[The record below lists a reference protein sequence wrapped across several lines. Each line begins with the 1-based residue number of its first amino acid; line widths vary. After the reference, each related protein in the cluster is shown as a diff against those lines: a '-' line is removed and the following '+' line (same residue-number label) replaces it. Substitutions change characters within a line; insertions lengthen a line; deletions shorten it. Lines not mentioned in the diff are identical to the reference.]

1 MKYGLS
7 FCLAILLALGC
18 TDENKNNN
26 HSSDIKQNPRIAA
39 LRQNLLKYP
48 DSIALRLKLVDV
60 FDSAAMY
67 KEAIQQMDTLI
78 MGDSLNNMY
87 WFKMGQL
94 FENLKDTAKAI
105 KSYNRSINVY
115 PSVEAQLYLA
125 NLLAE
130 KRDPISLQLVNRIS
144 KLMPDNRTN
153 AECDFI
159 AGVYHARVGNRQQAI
174 MLFDRCIVQDL
185 KFTEA
190 YVEKGQLLL
199 DDKKTNEA
207 LKVFEAMAA
216 ANQTSADAYYYLGK
230 CYELMNNLPA
240 AINNYEKSLTFDAN
254 LAEAEEA
261 LKRLK
266 K

>member
-1 MKYGLS
+1 MKYRLS
-7 FCLAILLALGC
+7 FCVAILLVVGC
-18 TDENKNNN
+18 TDENKSNN
-26 HSSDIKQNPRIAA
+26 HSANDKQNPRVVA
-39 LRQNLLKYP
+39 LQQNISKYP
-48 DSIALRLKLVDV
+48 DSVLLRLQLVDV
-60 FDSAAMY
+60 LDSAALY

-159 AGVYHARVGNRQQAI
+159 AGVYHARVGNKQQAM
-174 MLFDRCIVQDL
+174 MLFDRCIVQDV

-199 DDKKTNEA
+199 EAKKMNEA

-230 CYELMNNLPA
+230 CYELMNNLPL

-254 LAEAEEA
+254 LVEAQDA
-261 LKRLK
+261 LNRLK